1 MEFIIT
7 LEEGVQISFLK
18 DDFGE
23 QLTIYK
29 GYEAES
35 KFSYLKMELSTGL
48 VSEFVVDCELSFV
61 DV

>member
-1 MEFIIT
+1 MEDGF
-7 LEEGVQISFLK
+7 QISFLK

-29 GYEAES
+29 GYETES
-35 KFSYLKMELSTGL
+35 KFSYLKRELSTGL
-48 VSEFVVDCELSFV
+48 VSEFVADCELSFV